1 MFARYIYCAHVRL
14 FIGDSTLRIRNVI
27 LALDMKKCY
36 AEQLLFLPYSNSP
49 LTNLLHRKNGKE
61 KASLFKSIVML
72 TIILLS

>member
-1 MFARYIYCAHVRL
+1 MFARYIYCARVCL

-27 LALDMKKCY
+27 LAPDMKRCHV
-36 AEQLLFLPYSNSP
+36 EQLLFLPYSDSP

-72 TIILLS
+72 TIMLLS